1 MFWTLI
7 LACSE
12 PPPPP
17 PPPKK
22 ANSALS
28 AALEAVQSGTP
39 DVTPKE
45 GEPPPMPPA
54 SREKPKSAELEP
66 GPCKDAHDAVEAYK
80 ERMAGVQ
87 ASAARASNAAN
98 QAAADMSACMYEPDC
113 AADGRKAEALKKELS
128 EKEEEAAKASDAL
141 LPMEA
146 RLFELNKAKGA
157 ACVSTIDSRRR

>member
-45 GEPPPMPPA
+45 GEPPPTPPA
-54 SREKPKSAELEP
+54 SREKAVKKELEP
-66 GPCKDAHDAVEAYK
+66 GPCKDAHDAVEAYR

-98 QAAADMSACMYEPDC
+98 QAAADMNACMYEPDC
-113 AADGRKAEALKKELS
+113 AADGRKAESLKKDLAQ
-128 EKEEEAAKASDAL
+128 KEEDAAKAADAL

-146 RLFELNKAKGA
+146 RIFELNQTKSA
-157 ACVSTIDSRRR
+157 ACVTPGDSRRR

>member
-1 MFWTLI
+1 MLWTLLI
-7 LACSE
+7 ACGE
-12 PPPPP
+12 PPAPP

-54 SREKPKSAELEP
+54 SRETPQAAEPEE
-66 GPCKDAHDAVEAYK
+66 GPCKDAHDAVAAYK

-87 ASAARASNAAN
+87 ASAARASNQAN
-98 QAAADMSACMYEPDC
+98 EAAAEMSRCMYEPEC
-113 AADGRKAEALKKELS
+113 ASDGRRAEALKKDLS
-128 EKEEEAAKASDAL
+128 EKEEEAAQASRAL
-141 LPMEA
+141 GPMEA
-146 RLFELNKAKGA
+146 QLFELNQAKSA
-157 ACVSTIDSRRR
+157 ACARTTSRPGR